1 MATHAAGGAGE
12 QGQIT
17 AALMAS
23 MRAKI
28 SAALETEA
36 VTVVDCSGDGR
47 HVAIDVVSSAFEGL
61 NAVKRQRMVYQV
73 GGEVRWK

>member
-1 MATHAAGGAGE
+1 MATHAAAGGAGE

-28 SAALETEA
+28 STALDTEA
-36 VTVVDCSGDGR
+36 VTVVDTSGDGR

-73 GGEVRWK
+73 GCY